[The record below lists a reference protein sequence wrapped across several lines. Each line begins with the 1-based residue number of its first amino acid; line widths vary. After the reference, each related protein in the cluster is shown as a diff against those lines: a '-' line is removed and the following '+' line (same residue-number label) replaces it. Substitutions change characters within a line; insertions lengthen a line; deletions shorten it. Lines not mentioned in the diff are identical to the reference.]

1 MQTCVVEITNRH
13 GLHARACAKIVH
25 VASQFRCNVA
35 LVSGVR
41 RASAHS
47 IVAVMLL
54 AAAVGSNVRV
64 ETDGPDELAAMDGY
78 GHYELT
84 GKTTKTVA
92 DFHKD
97 LRPVFFDRHFRLIS
111 EPSI

>member
-1 MQTCVVEITNRH
+1 MQTRVVEITNRH

-25 VASQFRCNVA
+25 VASRFRCNVA

-64 ETDGPDELAAMDGY
+64 ETDGPDELAAMTAIVSLLSDG
-78 GHYELT
+78 LDNP
-84 GKTTKTVA
+84 A
-92 DFHKD
+92 
-97 LRPVFFDRHFRLIS
+97 
-111 EPSI
+111 